1 MKNTRSWERRVFKK
15 ISVMLASVLAM
26 FLCFYQQAEANEN
39 ERIIVAQQ
47 DGIPIYN
54 IHNGEHSIIGEM
66 KKEEALIASSSDH
79 EEFWKVRFGNAYGF
93 IQKDQVQVDP
103 EREIPAKSNL
113 PNTKKLFL

>member
-66 KKEEALIASSSDH
+66 KK
-79 EEFWKVRFGNAYGF
+79 
-93 IQKDQVQVDP
+93 
-103 EREIPAKSNL
+103 
-113 PNTKKLFL
+113 KKH